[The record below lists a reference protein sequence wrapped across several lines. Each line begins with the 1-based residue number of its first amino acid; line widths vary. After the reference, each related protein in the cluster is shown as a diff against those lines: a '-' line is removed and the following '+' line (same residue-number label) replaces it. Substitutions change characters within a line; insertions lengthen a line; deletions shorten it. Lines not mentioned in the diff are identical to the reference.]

1 MIPLITLSDDYIDDD
16 DIIDEDDDYNDY
28 SIEEL
33 ENAVFSETEDGSDV
47 ETDNIRITE
56 PLTNLEDICVLENS
70 LKEDNDDSAD
80 DDQELSSPELEERAI
95 PIR

>member
-1 MIPLITLSDDYIDDD
+1 MIPLITLSDDYIDND

-70 LKEDNDDSAD
+70 LKEDDDDSAD

>member
-47 ETDNIRITE
+47 EADNIRITE
-56 PLTNLEDICVLENS
+56 PLTNLEDIYVLENS
-70 LKEDNDDSAD
+70 LKEDDDDGAD

>member
-47 ETDNIRITE
+47 ETDNIGITE
-56 PLTNLEDICVLENS
+56 PLTNLEDICLLENS